1 MSSPEGTG
9 VEALARRYPFTVVPN
24 EHGGYY
30 VRVPDFPNIVT
41 GGLTAAEAAT
51 NAVEAIALALEW
63 HLERGRPLPE
73 PTVVPASVAG

>member
-1 MSSPEGTG
+1 MD

-24 EHGGYY
+24 EHDGYY

-41 GGLTAAEAAT
+41 GGLTAAEAAA

-63 HLERGRPLPE
+63 HLERGRDIPE
-73 PTVVPASVAG
+73 PTPMTATAG